1 VPSSTRALPFVLLG
15 AFTLLVAGGV
25 ALSLSSAPPLAE
37 QQLRLA
43 AQTTMSASGF
53 VLQDINSVT
62 SVASSG
68 ASASGGAPQER
79 VAFHVV
85 YQAPASVQETEADRS
100 GANASVIVV
109 GDRGFRKTGSQWTEL
124 AATAGL
130 GARAVGTIMSPLR
143 GAAGATAVSRRGDRF
158 RFSPADLHQL
168 LSTVLGVTTTPLS
181 SPQLTAVV
189 RDGEVTGEVITAVV
203 GSQRLEVD
211 LVFSSIGSAPPVK
224 APRSFVAAA
233 G

>member
-1 VPSSTRALPFVLLG
+1 MPTSTRALPFVLLG
-15 AFTLLVAGGV
+15 AFTILVAGGV
-25 ALSLSSAPPLAE
+25 ALSLSSAQPLAE
-37 QQLRLA
+37 EQLRMA

-53 VLQDINSVT
+53 ILKDINSVT
-62 SVASSG
+62 TVTSPG
-68 ASASGGAPQER
+68 ASAAGGAPVGT
-79 VAFHVV
+79 VAFLVV
-85 YQAPASVQETEADRS
+85 YQAPTSVEETEVDRN
-100 GANASVIVV
+100 GGNASVIVV

-124 AATAGL
+124 AATTGL

-143 GAAGATAVSRRGDRF
+143 GAAGATGVSRRGDRY

-168 LSTVLGVTTTPLS
+168 LRTVLGVTTSRLS

-189 RDGEVTGEVITAVV
+189 RDGAVTGEVITAVV
-203 GSQRLEVD
+203 GRQRLEVD
-211 LVFSSIGSAPPVK
+211 LAFSAIGSAPPVK